1 MLFLLYLLSIPLALF
16 SSLENVHFMV
26 CSKFRVQTEL
36 PFAFHLA
43 LESENYGR
51 EDGCPYNKDV
61 CCAIVKGKQRA
72 ALEK

>member
-51 EDGCPYNKDV
+51 EDGCP
-61 CCAIVKGKQRA
+61 
-72 ALEK
+72 